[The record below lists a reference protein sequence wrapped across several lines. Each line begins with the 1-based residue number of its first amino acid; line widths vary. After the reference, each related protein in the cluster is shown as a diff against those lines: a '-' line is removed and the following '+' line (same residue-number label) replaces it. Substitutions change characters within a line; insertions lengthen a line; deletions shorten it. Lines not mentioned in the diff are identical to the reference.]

1 MRVIGNEVW
10 FDSTL
15 VARLEP
21 GINETMRRA
30 VVEILQ
36 DTPDS
41 EMSYTTCLERIAEL
55 ERQLASERA

>member
-21 GINETMRRA
+21 GIHCCDT
-30 VVEILQ
+30 VVEVLE
-36 DTPDS
+36 DTADTS
-41 EMSYTTCLERIAEL
+41 EEWQQGCEGAATIEEL
-55 ERQLASERA
+55 EQP